1 MNSSVSEQEKPRIA
15 FSVARGGPYYELQR
29 RMGLLTDDNLHVGR
43 RALVFTGLA
52 WAMPLLLSAI
62 IAAGGDW
69 TQILSYL
76 GDSGTWAKFLIA
88 IAAFVLAEKFV
99 DKGLQDKLAQFT
111 HGPIIAPKS
120 FSDASRATKILISRR
135 DSGFAELICLL
146 LSCCL
151 SVLTFSNLH
160 AAKLSSWAV
169 QVGTEGNRITLAGW
183 WVLLVSLPLF
193 GFLFWRG
200 VWRHYLWS
208 WLLRR
213 FAKLD
218 LRLVATHPDKSG
230 GLAFLSSYPASYI
243 LFVFGASVALS
254 GAMLKNQHLS
264 ELTSTTFTIIMVG
277 WLVIVLA
284 FFAFPLM
291 AFARPLAEL
300 KRDTLLQAAAQA
312 TRFWRQSERKTLG
325 KNTVADDEGEEI
337 GDPPPEIPDPAKYF
351 DAAAKLS
358 AMLLDHKAAIPIA
371 LAALLPVAAVGAANL
386 PFKEVVEVLK
396 KLIVL

>member
-1 MNSSVSEQEKPRIA
+1 
-15 FSVARGGPYYELQR
+15 
-29 RMGLLTDDNLHVGR
+29 
-43 RALVFTGLA
+43 
-52 WAMPLLLSAI
+52 
-62 IAAGGDW
+62 
-69 TQILSYL
+69 
-76 GDSGTWAKFLIA
+76 
-88 IAAFVLAEKFV
+88 
-99 DKGLQDKLAQFT
+99 
-111 HGPIIAPKS
+111 
-120 FSDASRATKILISRR
+120 
-135 DSGFAELICLL
+135 
-146 LSCCL
+146 
-151 SVLTFSNLH
+151 
-160 AAKLSSWAV
+160 
-169 QVGTEGNRITLAGW
+169 
-183 WVLLVSLPLF
+183 
-193 GFLFWRG
+193 
-200 VWRHYLWS
+200 
-208 WLLRR
+208 
-213 FAKLD
+213 
-218 LRLVATHPDKSG
+218 
-230 GLAFLSSYPASYI
+230 
-243 LFVFGASVALS
+243 
-254 GAMLKNQHLS
+254 MLKNQHLS

-358 AMLLDHKAAIPIA
+358 AMPLDHKAAIPIA